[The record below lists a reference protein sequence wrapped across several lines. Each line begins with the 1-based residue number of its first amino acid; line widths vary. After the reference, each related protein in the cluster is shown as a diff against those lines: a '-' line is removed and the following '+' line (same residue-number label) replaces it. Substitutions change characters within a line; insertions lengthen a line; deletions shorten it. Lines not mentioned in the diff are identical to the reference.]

1 MTPAAAHLAAAP
13 VLPAGLRATPRLD
26 RWLAISAEG
35 HVTLSPGKVEIGQGI
50 LTALAQ
56 ICADELD
63 IALERVRLLPAATA
77 SSPNEGV
84 TSGSLSVSECGL
96 SVRQVAAQV
105 RDLFLAEA
113 ARQFFVATEALS
125 VDDGV
130 ISGPGNL
137 STSYW
142 ELADRVSLAFDAD
155 AAVRPKPPGQRALAG
170 RSAPRIDIPGKVFGT
185 RPFIH
190 DIVLPDMLHGRVLRP
205 PRPGATLSALDE
217 TQLSGIAGL
226 VTLVRDGSCLG
237 VVCGTEAQAD
247 AALGRLAAAASWA
260 GGFDLPDAQDMPS
273 WLKSQPVEASVVD
286 LRGEGPGPSA
296 PRRLMRH
303 YLKPYLAHASIGPSC
318 AIASWQKDPQGETL
332 HVFSHSQ
339 GVFNLRADLALV
351 FGLPENAI
359 TVTHAEGAGCYGHN
373 GADDAV
379 LDAALLARAV
389 AGRPVRLRW
398 SRADELVRS
407 PFGAAMAIEIAAD
420 LSEDGAITGW
430 SHEIWSNGYVA
441 RPGRADSPALLA
453 SFDLE
458 KPFPLYISQDP
469 GLATGGG
476 AQRNAV
482 PLYDFPS
489 WRIAKNRLLT
499 MPLRASSMRALGAFG
514 NVFAI
519 ESMMDEIAEE
529 FGEDPLA
536 FRLRHLSD
544 ERARAVLERA
554 AAMADWGS
562 AAIPEERGRG
572 IAFARYKNTSAYC
585 AIVAEID
592 LSAQPR
598 ATQLWIAV
606 DVGEA
611 INPDGVV
618 NQIEG
623 GAIQAVSWTLK
634 EEVTF
639 TRTEVT
645 SGSWESYPILRFS
658 EVPAVSVE
666 IIARPDLPPLGAG
679 EAAQGPTAAALAN
692 AVHAALG
699 VRVRQMPIT
708 RDRIIAVM
716 EL

>member
-1 MTPAAAHLAAAP
+1 MSPDAVP
-13 VLPAGLRATPRLD
+13 PLPPGLRATPRLD
-26 RWLAISAEG
+26 RWLSISCEG
-35 HVTLSPGKVEIGQGI
+35 QVTLSPGKVEIGQGI

-63 IALERVRLLPAATA
+63 IAIARVRMMPADTA
-77 SSPNEGV
+77 GSPNEGV
-84 TSGSLSVSECGL
+84 TSGSLSVSDCGL
-96 SVRQVAAQV
+96 SVRQVAAQA
-105 RDLFLAEA
+105 RALFLAEA
-113 ARQFFVATEALS
+113 ARHLSVATEALTIE
-125 VDDGV
+125 DGV

-137 STSYW
+137 TTSYW
-142 ELADRVSLAFDAD
+142 ELAQRVSLAWDAD
-155 AAVRPKPPGQRALAG
+155 PAVRPKLPGLRALAG
-170 RSAPRIDIPGKVFGT
+170 RSAPRIDIPGKVWGT

-190 DIVLPDMLHGRVLRP
+190 DIVLPDLLHGRVLRP
-205 PRPGATLSALDE
+205 PRPGATLAALDE
-217 TQLSGIAGL
+217 TRLAAIAGF
-226 VTLVRDGSCLG
+226 VALVRNGSFLG
-237 VVCGTEAQAD
+237 VVCETEAQAEM
-247 AALGRLAAAASWA
+247 ALGALTAAANWT
-260 GGFDLPDAQDMPS
+260 GGFALPDAQDLPG
-273 WLKSQPVEASVVD
+273 WLKSQSVEASVVD
-286 LRGEGPGPSA
+286 LRGEGADPSA
-296 PRRLMRH
+296 PRRLVRQ

-318 AIASWQKDPQGETL
+318 AIATWEGETL
-332 HVFSHSQ
+332 RVLSHSQ
-339 GVFNLRADLALV
+339 GIFNLRADLALV
-351 FGLPENAI
+351 FGIPESGI
-359 TVTHAEGAGCYGHN
+359 VVTHAEGAGCYGHN
-373 GADDAV
+373 GADDVA
-379 LDAALLARAV
+379 LDAALLARQV
-389 AGRPVRLRW
+389 PGRPVRVLW
-398 SRADELVRS
+398 SRADELTRS

-420 LSEDGAITGW
+420 LSDHGTVTGW
-430 SHEIWSNGYVA
+430 SHDIWSNGYVA

-499 MPLRASSMRALGAFG
+499 MPLRTSSMRALGAFG

-519 ESMMDEIAEE
+519 ESMMDELAHELA
-529 FGEDPLA
+529 EDPLA
-536 FRLRHLSD
+536 FRLRHLTD
-544 ERARAVLERA
+544 ARARTVLERA
-554 AAMADWGS
+554 AGLADWGG
-562 AAIPEERGRG
+562 AVPEGRGRG
-572 IAFARYKNTSAYC
+572 LAVARYKNSGAYC
-585 AIVAEID
+585 AVVAEID
-592 LSAQPR
+592 LSGDPR
-598 ATQLWIAV
+598 ATHLWIAV

-623 GAIQAVSWTLK
+623 GAIQATSCTLK

-639 TRTEVT
+639 TRAEVT

-666 IIARPDLPPLGAG
+666 IMSRPECPPLGAG

-708 RDRIIAVM
+708 RDRIIAAM
-716 EL
+716 E

>member
-1 MTPAAAHLAAAP
+1 MSGTAAP

-26 RWLAISAEG
+26 RWLSVSGEG
-35 HVTLSPGKVEIGQGI
+35 HVVLSPGKVEIGQGI
-50 LTALAQ
+50 LTVLAQ

-63 IALERVRLLPAATA
+63 IAIERVQMVPADTA
-77 SSPNEGV
+77 RSPNEGV

-96 SVRQVAAQV
+96 SVRQVAAQA
-105 RDLFLAEA
+105 RALFLAEA
-113 ARQFFVATEALS
+113 ARQFSVAAEVLL
-125 VDDGV
+125 VEDGL
-130 ISGPGNL
+130 ISGPGNV

-142 ELADRVSLAFDAD
+142 ELAERVPLARDAD
-155 AAVRPKPPGQRALAG
+155 PAIRPKPPGLRALAG
-170 RSAPRIDIPGKVFGT
+170 RSAPRIDLPGKVFGT

-190 DIVLPDMLHGRVLRP
+190 DIVLPEMLHGRVLRP
-205 PRPGATLSALDE
+205 PRPGATLVSCDE
-217 TQLSGIAGL
+217 TSLSGMAGL
-226 VTLVRDGSCLG
+226 VALVRDGSFLG
-237 VVCGTEAQAD
+237 AVCETEAQAE
-247 AALGRLAAAASWA
+247 AALGRLAAAANWA
-260 GGFDLPDAQDMPS
+260 GGFELPDAHDFPA
-273 WLKSQPVEASVVD
+273 WLKSQLAEASVVD

-296 PRRLMRH
+296 PRRLVRQ

-318 AIASWQKDPQGETL
+318 AIATWKGETL
-332 HVFSHSQ
+332 RVLSHSQ
-339 GVFNLRADLALV
+339 GIFNLRADLALV
-351 FGLPENAI
+351 FGIPESAI

-373 GADDAV
+373 GADDAA
-379 LDAALLARAV
+379 LDAALLARRMS
-389 AGRPVRLRW
+389 GRPVRLRW

-420 LSEDGAITGW
+420 LAEDGTITSW

-441 RPGRADSPALLA
+441 RPGRAGSPALLA

-482 PLYDFPS
+482 PAYDFPA

-499 MPLRASSMRALGAFG
+499 MPLRTSSMRALGAFG

-519 ESMMDEIAEE
+519 ESMMDEIAHELD
-529 FGEDPLA
+529 EDPLA

-544 ERARAVLERA
+544 ERARVVLKRA
-554 AAMADWGS
+554 AAMADWGGS
-562 AAIPEERGRG
+562 AVSEGRGRG
-572 IAFARYKNTSAYC
+572 IAFARYKNTGAYC
-585 AIVAEID
+585 AVAAEID
-592 LSAQPR
+592 LSAEPR

-606 DVGEA
+606 DLGEA

-623 GAIQAVSWTLK
+623 GAIQATSWTLK

-639 TRTEVT
+639 TRAEVT
-645 SGSWESYPILRFS
+645 SASWESYPILRFS

-666 IIARPDLPPLGAG
+666 IIPQPELPPLGAG

-708 RDRIIAVM
+708 RDRIIAAM
-716 EL
+716 E

>member
-1 MTPAAAHLAAAP
+1 MIAIAAP
-13 VLPAGLRATPRLD
+13 ALPAGLRATPRLD
-26 RWLAISAEG
+26 RWLGVSAEG

-50 LTALAQ
+50 LTVLAQ

-63 IALERVRLLPAATA
+63 IAPERVRMMPVDTA
-77 SSPNEGV
+77 RSPNEGV

-96 SVRQVAAQV
+96 SVRQVSAQA
-105 RDLFLAEA
+105 RALFLAEA
-113 ARQFFVATEALS
+113 ARQFSVATEALS
-125 VDDGV
+125 VEDGV

-142 ELADRVSLAFDAD
+142 ELADRVSLACDAD
-155 AAVRPKPPGQRALAG
+155 RMVRPKPPGQRALAS

-190 DIVLPDMLHGRVLRP
+190 DIVLPEMLHGRVLRP

-217 TQLSGIAGL
+217 TRLTEIAGL
-226 VTLVRDGSCLG
+226 VALVRDGSFLG
-237 VVCGTEAQAD
+237 VVCESEAQAD
-247 AALGRLAAAASWA
+247 AALRRLATAASWT
-260 GGFDLPDAQDMPS
+260 GGFELPDAQDLRA
-273 WLKSQPVEASVVD
+273 WLKAQPAEASVVD
-286 LRGEGPGPSA
+286 QRGDGPGPSA
-296 PRRLMRH
+296 PRRLVRH

-318 AIASWQKDPQGETL
+318 ALAVWEGETL
-332 HVFSHSQ
+332 RVLSHSQ

-351 FGLPENAI
+351 FGLPESAI

-373 GADDAV
+373 GADDAA
-379 LDAALLARAV
+379 LDAALLARQV
-389 AGRPVRLRW
+389 PGHPVRLRW
-398 SRADELVRS
+398 SRADELACS
-407 PFGAAMAIEIAAD
+407 PFGAAMAIEVAAD
-420 LSEDGAITGW
+420 LSEDGTITGW

-441 RPGRADSPALLA
+441 RPGRAGSPALLA

-482 PLYDFPS
+482 PLYDFPA

-499 MPLRASSMRALGAFG
+499 MPLRTSSMRALGAFG

-529 FGEDPLA
+529 LGEDPLA

-544 ERARAVLERA
+544 DRARAVLERT

-562 AAIPEERGRG
+562 ASIPEECGRG
-572 IAFARYKNTSAYC
+572 IAFARYKNSSAYC

-592 LSAQPR
+592 LSAEPR

-623 GAIQAVSWTLK
+623 GAIQAASWTLK
-634 EEVTF
+634 EAVTF
-639 TRTEVT
+639 TRDEVA
-645 SGSWESYPILRFS
+645 SASWESYPILRFS

-666 IIARPDLPPLGAG
+666 ILSRPELPPLGAG

-708 RDRIIAVM
+708 RDRIIAAM
-716 EL
+716 E

>member
-1 MTPAAAHLAAAP
+1 M
-13 VLPAGLRATPRLD
+13 
-26 RWLAISAEG
+26 
-35 HVTLSPGKVEIGQGI
+35 
-50 LTALAQ
+50 
-56 ICADELD
+56 
-63 IALERVRLLPAATA
+63 
-77 SSPNEGV
+77 
-84 TSGSLSVSECGL
+84 
-96 SVRQVAAQV
+96 
-105 RDLFLAEA
+105 
-113 ARQFFVATEALS
+113 
-125 VDDGV
+125 
-130 ISGPGNL
+130 
-137 STSYW
+137 ST
-142 ELADRVSLAFDAD
+142 
-155 AAVRPKPPGQRALAG
+155 
-170 RSAPRIDIPGKVFGT
+170 
-185 RPFIH
+185 
-190 DIVLPDMLHGRVLRP
+190 
-205 PRPGATLSALDE
+205 PRPGATLSFLDE
-217 TQLSGIAGL
+217 TQLAPVSGL
-226 VTLVRDGSCLG
+226 VSLVRDGSFLG
-237 VVCGTEAQAD
+237 IVCETEAQAE
-247 AALGRLAAAASWA
+247 AALGALASAASWT
-260 GGFDLPDAQDMPS
+260 GGFELPDAHDLPS
-273 WLKSQPVEASVVD
+273 WLKSQPVEPSVVD
-286 LRGEGPGPSA
+286 LRGEGPGTEA
-296 PRRLMRH
+296 PRRLRRQ
-303 YLKPYLAHASIGPSC
+303 YVKPYLAHASIGPSC
-318 AIASWQKDPQGETL
+318 AIATWHEAQGETL
-332 HVFSHSQ
+332 HVLSHSQ

-351 FGLPENAI
+351 FGIPESAI

-420 LSEDGAITGW
+420 LSQDGVITGW

-469 GLATGGG
+469 GLTTGGG

-482 PLYDFPS
+482 PLYDFPR

-499 MPLRASSMRALGAFG
+499 MPLRTSSMRALGAFG

-529 FGEDPLA
+529 LGEDPLA

-554 AAMADWGS
+554 AAMADWGRAS
-562 AAIPEERGRG
+562 VAEERGRG
-572 IAFARYKNTSAYC
+572 IAFARYKNSSAYC

-618 NQIEG
+618 AQIEG
-623 GAIQAVSWTLK
+623 GAIQAVSWALK

-639 TRTEVT
+639 TRAEVT

-666 IIARPDLPPLGAG
+666 IVSRPELPPLGAG

-708 RDRIIAVM
+708 RDRIIAAM
-716 EL
+716 E

>member
-1 MTPAAAHLAAAP
+1 MSVAAAP
-13 VLPAGLRATPRLD
+13 ILPAGLRATPRLD
-26 RWLAISAEG
+26 RWLNVSSEG
-35 HVTLSPGKVEIGQGI
+35 HVVLSPGKVEIGQGI
-50 LTALAQ
+50 LTVLAQ

-63 IALERVRLLPAATA
+63 IALERVRMVPADTTR
-77 SSPNEGV
+77 SPNEGV

-96 SVRQVAAQV
+96 SVRQVAAQA
-105 RDLFLAEA
+105 RALFLAEA
-113 ARQFFVATEALS
+113 ARQFSVAAEALS
-125 VDDGV
+125 VEDGV

-142 ELADRVSLAFDAD
+142 ELAERVPLVGDAD
-155 AAVRPKPPGQRALAG
+155 PAIRPKPPSLRALAG
-170 RSAPRIDIPGKVFGT
+170 RSAPRIDLPGKVFGT

-190 DIVLPDMLHGRVLRP
+190 DIELPDMLHGRVLRP
-205 PRPGATLSALDE
+205 PRPGATLASFDE
-217 TQLSGIAGL
+217 TGLAEIAGL
-226 VTLVRDGSCLG
+226 VALVRDGSFLG
-237 VVCGTEAQAD
+237 AVCETEAQAEASLD
-247 AALGRLAAAASWA
+247 RLAAAANWT
-260 GGFDLPDAQDMPS
+260 GGFELPDAHDLPA
-273 WLKSQPVEASVVD
+273 WLKSQSAEASVVD
-286 LRGEGPGPSA
+286 LRAEGLGPPAS
-296 PRRLMRH
+296 RRLVRQ

-318 AIASWQKDPQGETL
+318 AVALWQGESL
-332 HVFSHSQ
+332 QVLSHSQ

-351 FGLPENAI
+351 FSLPESAI
-359 TVTHAEGAGCYGHN
+359 AVTHAEGAGCYGHN
-373 GADDAV
+373 GADDAA
-379 LDAALLARAV
+379 LDAALLAQRV
-389 AGRPVRLRW
+389 PGRPVRLRW

-420 LSEDGAITGW
+420 LAEDGSITSW

-441 RPGRADSPALLA
+441 RPGRAGSPALLA

-482 PLYDFPS
+482 PLYDFPA
-489 WRIAKNRLLT
+489 WRIGKNRLLT
-499 MPLRASSMRALGAFG
+499 MPLRTSSMRALGAFG

-519 ESMMDEIAEE
+519 ESMMDEIAHES
-529 FGEDPLA
+529 GEDPLA

-544 ERARAVLERA
+544 ERARVVLEQA
-554 AAMADWGS
+554 AAMADWG
-562 AAIPEERGRG
+562 AVPVAEGRGRG
-572 IAFARYKNTSAYC
+572 IAFARYKNSSAYC
-585 AIVAEID
+585 AVVAEID
-592 LSAQPR
+592 LLAEPR

-611 INPDGVV
+611 INPDGVA

-623 GAIQAVSWTLK
+623 GAVQATSWTLK

-639 TRTEVT
+639 TRAEVT

-666 IIARPDLPPLGAG
+666 IIPRPELPPLGAG

-699 VRVRQMPIT
+699 VRVRQMPIK
-708 RDRIIAVM
+708 RDRIIAAM
-716 EL
+716 E

>member
-1 MTPAAAHLAAAP
+1 MNVAAAASA
-13 VLPAGLRATPRLD
+13 LPAGLRTTPRLD
-26 RWLAISAEG
+26 RWLAFSAEG
-35 HVTLSPGKVEIGQGI
+35 YVTLSPGKVEIGQGI
-50 LTALAQ
+50 LTVLAQ

-84 TSGSLSVSECGL
+84 TSGSLSVSECGR
-96 SVRQVAAQV
+96 SVRQVAAQA
-105 RDLFLAEA
+105 RGLFLAEA
-113 ARQFFVATEALS
+113 ARRFSVADDALFVE
-125 VDDGV
+125 DGV

-142 ELADRVSLAFDAD
+142 ELADRISLACEAD
-155 AAVRPKPPGQRALAG
+155 AAVRPKAPALRALAG
-170 RSAPRIDIPGKVFGT
+170 RSVARIDIPGKVFGT

-190 DIVLPDMLHGRVLRP
+190 DIVLPGMVHGRVLRP

-217 TQLSGIAGL
+217 RKLAEIDGIIA
-226 VTLVRDGSCLG
+226 LVRDGSFLG
-237 VVCGTEAQAD
+237 VVCETEAQAE
-247 AALGRLAAAASWA
+247 AAMGALASAASWT
-260 GGFDLPDAQDMPS
+260 GGFELPDAHDLPS
-273 WLKSQPVEASVVD
+273 WLKSQPVEPSVVD
-286 LRGEGPGPSA
+286 LRGEGPGTEA
-296 PRRLMRH
+296 PRRLRRQ
-303 YLKPYLAHASIGPSC
+303 YVKPYLAHASIGPSC
-318 AIASWQKDPQGETL
+318 AIATWHEAQGETL
-332 HVFSHSQ
+332 RVLSHSQ

-351 FGLPENAI
+351 FGLPESDI

-398 SRADELVRS
+398 SRSDELSCS

-420 LSEDGAITGW
+420 LAEDGSIAGW

-482 PLYDFPS
+482 PLYDVPR

-499 MPLRASSMRALGAFG
+499 MPLRTSSMRALGAFG

-529 FGEDPLA
+529 LGEDPLA

-544 ERARAVLERA
+544 ARARAVLERA
-554 AAMADWGS
+554 AAMADWGRAS
-562 AAIPEERGRG
+562 VAEERGRG
-572 IAFARYKNTSAYC
+572 IAFARYKNSSAYC

-623 GAIQAVSWTLK
+623 GAIQAVSWALK
-634 EEVTF
+634 EAVTF
-639 TRTEVT
+639 TRAEVT
-645 SGSWESYPILRFS
+645 SASWESYPILRFS

-666 IIARPDLPPLGAG
+666 IVSRPELPPLGAG

-708 RDRIIAVM
+708 RDRIIAAM
-716 EL
+716 E